1 MKKSKYFL
9 VVILF
14 SVGCNFTSRIHK
26 KILIAQNYIQK
37 QEYEKAIY
45 EYKNILEKDPKT
57 NIAIK
62 INYQLGDLYS
72 VYLSK
77 NEESLK
83 YYKKVLEI
91 SDDPFWLV
99 KAEERLGEINFTYLK
114 NFENSKMNYKKLS
127 NFTPKLA
134 NQDFYQFRYAISL
147 FKNNMHNKAEKE
159 FLKISKIYNHK
170 YKSTS
175 LYYLG
180 LVNFNLKNWKKSLEY
195 WQSFLKEKPNQDEAV
210 QAKFLIANTYEI
222 LEDLKSAYNIYYS
235 ILGEY
240 PNTEVIEN
248 KLKSIY
254 KRRISRKR

>member
-1 MKKSKYFL
+1 MNKY
-9 VVILF
+9 ILF
-14 SVGCNFTSRIHK
+14 IFILLSSCNFTSRIHK
-26 KILIAQNYIQK
+26 KILVAQDYIQK
-37 QEYEKAIY
+37 QEYEKAIV
-45 EYKNILEKDPKT
+45 EYKSILEKDPKR

-99 KAEERLGEINFTYLK
+99 KSEERLGEIYFTYLK
-114 NFENSKMNYKKLS
+114 KYDYSINNYKKLS

-134 NQDFYQFRYAISL
+134 NQDFYQFRYALSL
-147 FKNNMHNKAEKE
+147 YKNNNLELAEEE
-159 FLKISKIYNHK
+159 FLKISNINNHK
-170 YKSTS
+170 YKTTS

-180 LVNFNLKNWKKSLEY
+180 LVNFNKKKWNQSLNY
-195 WQSFLKEKPNQDEAV
+195 WQNFIKEKPNQDEMV

-235 ILGEY
+235 ILGDY
-240 PNTEVIEN
+240 PNTEVIQN

>member
-1 MKKSKYFL
+1 MSKTL
-9 VVILF
+9 LILSLLLF
-14 SVGCNFTSRIHK
+14 GCNFTSRIHK
-26 KILIAQNYIQK
+26 KILVAQDYIQK
-37 QEYEKAIY
+37 QEYEKAIR
-45 EYKNILEKDPKT
+45 EYKSILQKEPKR

-77 NEESLK
+77 NKESIR
-83 YYKKVLEI
+83 YYEKVLEI

-99 KAEERLGEINFTYLK
+99 KAEERLAEIYFTYLK
-114 NFENSKMNYKKLS
+114 EFDKSKENYKKLS
-127 NFTPKLA
+127 NFSPRLA
-134 NQDFYQFRYAISL
+134 NQDFYHFRYALSI
-147 FKNNMHNKAEKE
+147 FKNNEFDLALKE
-159 FLKISKIYNHK
+159 FNEIRKINNHE
-170 YKSTS
+170 YRTIS

-180 LVNFNLKNWKKSLEY
+180 LLHFNLKEWRKALAS
-195 WQSFLKEKPNQDEAV
+195 WQNFVKEKPSREDII
-210 QAKFLIANTYEI
+210 QAKFLMANTYEV
-222 LEDLKSAYNIYYS
+222 LEDLKSAYNVYYS